1 VSEHESEQSHGSTS
15 GSAIRLS
22 GSGNDTSSESNS
34 DIESEHGPTSEAG
47 SAEEG
52 GSGGDGVGSDPGLDV
67 DDGVL
72 QQGIAEII
80 TKAQRRNIRHD
91 AAEVAA
97 SAFPFES
104 AEEAQVFVIALDQAL
119 SSGER
124 PANFALND
132 EYRSLESYTTGRSS
146 KPLVITLPHDIWFP
160 RIVVWCTALDL
171 LKRLSICRDVVSQE

>member
-1 VSEHESEQSHGSTS
+1 M
-15 GSAIRLS
+15 
-22 GSGNDTSSESNS
+22 
-34 DIESEHGPTSEAG
+34 
-47 SAEEG
+47 
-52 GSGGDGVGSDPGLDV
+52 
-67 DDGVL
+67 

-171 LKRLSICRDVVSQE
+171 LKRLSLCRDVVSQE